1 MANLR
6 EQLDLNRCPHC
17 RVDRPSL
24 PLLNKYE
31 TTDYSGGNKRY
42 WGVYKCSRCGG
53 IVTAAATAWN
63 MEVIECNPKGV
74 SIDPALPDKAKAYLE
89 QALNSLHAP
98 AGAVMLTASAVD
110 AMLKAQGYK
119 EGSLYNRIDKAAE
132 EHVITTNMA
141 MWAHEIRLEANE
153 QRHADDSVSLPT
165 EVEAKRCL
173 DFAVALGQFMFVLP
187 SRVEKGL
194 EEAKQKT

>member
-1 MANLR
+1 
-6 EQLDLNRCPHC
+6 
-17 RVDRPSL
+17 
-24 PLLNKYE
+24 
-31 TTDYSGGNKRY
+31 
-42 WGVYKCSRCGG
+42 
-53 IVTAAATAWN
+53 
-63 MEVIECNPKGV
+63 
-74 SIDPALPDKAKAYLE
+74 
-89 QALNSLHAP
+89 
-98 AGAVMLTASAVD
+98 MLTASAVD